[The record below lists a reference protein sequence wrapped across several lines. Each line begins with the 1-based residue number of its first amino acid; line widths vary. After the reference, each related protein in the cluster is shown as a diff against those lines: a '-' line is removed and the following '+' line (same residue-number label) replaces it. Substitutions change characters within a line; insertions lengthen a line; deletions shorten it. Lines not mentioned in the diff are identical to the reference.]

1 VLDDARAGRG
11 RVLVVRGESGVGKSA
26 LLDYIAEH
34 AERCRLIR
42 AAGVEYEAELT
53 LAGLQ
58 QLLGAS
64 MPQRSEHLPGPQ
76 RDALRIAFGMQQGPT
91 PDRFLVALAA
101 LGVLCDMAEK
111 GT

>member
-1 VLDDARAGRG
+1 MARPTPATARALLGRGAECASLDRVLDDARAGRG

-64 MPQRSEHLPGPQ
+64 MLPRSEHLPAPQ
-76 RDALRIAFGMQQGPT
+76 RDEFH
-91 PDRFLVALAA
+91 
-101 LGVLCDMAEK
+101 
-111 GT
+111 